1 MIYFINIISSTLSNN
16 FKMVDLKEY
25 INEEHI
31 ENKDYYYQIKDEIT
45 CQICFGI
52 IYKPRQCTNCRNVY
66 CKICLE
72 NWNNRLNYCPNK
84 CPNVKYSKCS
94 SIAQKLSLLKII
106 CKNCNKIIEYD
117 DMENHV
123 LSQCDTLDI
132 NYRINKANL
141 DDDGIFKVIS
151 NKSID
156 KQFYQSNI
164 LSIKSKLYFYIIIS
178 ILNIVFCIGS
188 SRVGKTSLIQS

>member
-1 MIYFINIISSTLSNN
+1 
-16 FKMVDLKEY
+16 
-25 INEEHI
+25 
-31 ENKDYYYQIKDEIT
+31 
-45 CQICFGI
+45 
-52 IYKPRQCTNCRNVY
+52 
-66 CKICLE
+66 
-72 NWNNRLNYCPNK
+72 
-84 CPNVKYSKCS
+84 
-94 SIAQKLSLLKII
+94 
-106 CKNCNKIIEYD
+106 
-117 DMENHV
+117 MENHV
-123 LSQCDTLDI
+123 LSQCNTLDI